1 MRSAAVRVTI
11 GALAWIA
18 LGAAGYFL
26 FQSEE
31 QVGQNTASL
40 RTFDLRARQ
49 ATEAL
54 VEARVAQQAYVAAGQ
69 GIGFWMPKVSANIES
84 AQSALAAMLE
94 SATAAAKTP
103 IEQAAATVTEFSNI
117 EKRVREYLKS
127 GQPLMAGDV
136 IFSEGTDA
144 ASTAGRQIETAR
156 EAEHQAFDVALAAM
170 RKQQATVGAGAA
182 GVAALM
188 VLLLVPV
195 GRKLRMEEPADTGL
209 SIAPSAAPAPAA
221 SAPPEQAAFKAA
233 AALATEFGRV
243 RDVED
248 LKRLLARAADT
259 MDASGLMVW
268 MGTPTGADLRPV
280 LSHGYKADVLARIP
294 PVPRS
299 ADNAAAAAYRSG
311 RLQIVLGR
319 PGGSAGAVV
328 APILSADGCVGAL
341 SAEIRHRAET
351 SEAVQ
356 ALAEIVAAHL
366 AGVLSQTTPAGDIS
380 EQKAAQ
386 AL

>member
-11 GALAWIA
+11 GAIAWIA
-18 LGAAGYFL
+18 LASAGYFL
-26 FQSEE
+26 FQSE
-31 QVGQNTASL
+31 QQIGQDSASL

-49 ATEAL
+49 ATEAM

-69 GIGFWMPKVSANIES
+69 GLGFWMPRVSSNVES
-84 AQSALAAMLE
+84 AQSALTAMLE

-103 IEQAAATVTEFSNI
+103 IEQAATTVTEFTNI
-117 EKRVREYLKS
+117 EKRVRDYLKS

-136 IFSEGTDA
+136 IFTEGTDA
-144 ASTAGRQIETAR
+144 AATAGRQIETAR

-170 RKQQATVGAGAA
+170 RKQQATVGASATGL
-182 GVAALM
+182 AALM

-195 GRKLRMEEPADTGL
+195 SRKPRADEASGTSL
-209 SIAPSAAPAPAA
+209 SIAPPAAPEPVVPAP
-221 SAPPEQAAFKAA
+221 PPEQAAFKTA
-233 AALATEFGRV
+233 AALATEFGRM

-248 LKRLLARAADT
+248 LKRLLARAADA

-268 MGTPTGADLRPV
+268 MGTPAGADLRPV
-280 LSHGYKADVLARIP
+280 LSHGYKADVIARIP

-311 RLQIVLGR
+311 ALQIVLAR

-328 APILSADGCVGAL
+328 APILSADGCIGAL
-341 SAEIRHRAET
+341 SAEIRDRAET
-351 SEAVQ
+351 SDAVQ

-366 AGVLSQTTPAGDIS
+366 AGVLSQAPAANVG
-380 EQKAAQ
+380 EHKTAHG
-386 AL
+386 